1 MEKNENQKTVT
12 AWMPNKAVQS
22 PVICNDVIA
31 YRLYM
36 QLFKKPLDNRIA
48 NRTITTNLCDINWD
62 NLTGSKY
69 QRLHKALL
77 NVVDM
82 KMILKGKDG
91 KSIEIINM
99 FSKAKF
105 LKEKRGVRSNK
116 IEITINSDFLPY
128 LKILYIG
135 GLTKLS
141 YKTINQLKRVPTV
154 KIFQL
159 IIWRS
164 QFSKQFDLT
173 VETIRCHLMLS
184 DREHEKWASL
194 NQKILVPAHK
204 DINSTQMIS
213 YDYSTK
219 KKNREVV
226 AISVEIKRVG
236 IEENNYDPVAVDIV
250 NEHIWEDHRERI
262 ISNYSSAHIKY
273 YHSKCHKDAEAGNI
287 KNINSF
293 IFKSIVNDKDCF
305 AKKIEKSNAEK
316 AAKIANRKKDIE
328 KSKIEDA
335 FFDFAE
341 KCFYSMRKEEQ
352 QKYESSVKLGVGKTK
367 TIFAIQLFIV
377 DYKNELMKSKS
388 LDDFNNFLHCKTTEK
403 SNITKPT

>member
-1 MEKNENQKTVT
+1 MEKIENQKTVT

-36 QLFKKPLDNRIA
+36 QLFKKPLDNRIT

-62 NLTGSKY
+62 NLIGSKY

-82 KMILKGKDG
+82 KMILKGKDD
-91 KSIEIINM
+91 KSIEIINI

-105 LKEKRGVRSNK
+105 VKGKRGVRSNNV
-116 IEITINSDFLPY
+116 EITINSDFLPY
-128 LKILYIG
+128 LKILYLG

-173 VETIRCHLMLS
+173 IESIRCHLMLS
-184 DREHEKWASL
+184 NGEHKKWASL
-194 NQKILVPAHK
+194 NQKVLAPAHK
-204 DINSTQMIS
+204 DINSTQVIS
-213 YDYSTK
+213 YDYSPK
-219 KKNREVV
+219 KQNRGVV
-226 AISVEIKRVG
+226 AISVVIKQVG
-236 IEENNYDPVAVDIV
+236 IDENNYDPVVVNIV

-262 ISNYSSAHIKY
+262 INNYSPEHIKY
-273 YHSKCHKDAEAGNI
+273 YHSKCHKDAESGKI
-287 KNINSF
+287 KNIDSF
-293 IFKSIVNDKDCF
+293 IFKSIVKDKDCF
-305 AKKIEKSNAEK
+305 AKKIKKSEAEK
-316 AAKIANRKKDIE
+316 NARIANRKKDME
-328 KSKIEDA
+328 KSKTEDA

-341 KCFYSMRKEEQ
+341 KCFYSMSKDEQ
-352 QKYESSVKLGVGKTK
+352 EKYESSVKLGVGKTK
-367 TIFAIQLFIV
+367 TIFAIQLFII
-377 DYKNELMKSKS
+377 DYKNELSKS
-388 LDDFNNFLHCKTTEK
+388 NSIDDFNNILYCKTTM
-403 SNITKPT
+403 SPN